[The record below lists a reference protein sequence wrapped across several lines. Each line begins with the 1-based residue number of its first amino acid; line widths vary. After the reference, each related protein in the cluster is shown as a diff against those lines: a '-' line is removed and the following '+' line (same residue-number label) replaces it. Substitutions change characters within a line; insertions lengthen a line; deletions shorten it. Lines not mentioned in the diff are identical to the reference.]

1 MEEQE
6 CDRAPYIQMRRAL
19 ETENVAEFLHAVC
32 SGIPGSNEAVT
43 IARSAR
49 MDGRW
54 RALFES
60 NSCRVSGAPSLPLSE
75 IDLTRH
81 ERSRGRQVIGRK
93 SQRCAAAARVRF
105 RHPACLTILDPNPPT
120 SGIAIVRYR
129 PSSGSVVVKKST
141 HEDDGRRES
150 RALVA
155 SSLGNCRAQ
164 RLDCRGELAAPVRV
178 SRDMTIHLRLGAVEQ
193 GLGLRGFGARL
204 VDVTVGLG
212 EQAVETQQ
220 PEIAK
225 M

>member
-1 MEEQE
+1 
-6 CDRAPYIQMRRAL
+6 
-19 ETENVAEFLHAVC
+19 
-32 SGIPGSNEAVT
+32 
-43 IARSAR
+43 
-49 MDGRW
+49 
-54 RALFES
+54 
-60 NSCRVSGAPSLPLSE
+60 
-75 IDLTRH
+75 
-81 ERSRGRQVIGRK
+81 
-93 SQRCAAAARVRF
+93 
-105 RHPACLTILDPNPPT
+105 
-120 SGIAIVRYR
+120 
-129 PSSGSVVVKKST
+129 VVVKKST
-141 HEDDGRRES
+141 REGDGRHES

-225 M
+225 MDQPAQVGRLRQRVEDAIGPLRRPHHLVAPDAASTILFSAIDAGMLDIVRLAASGISMERMWL